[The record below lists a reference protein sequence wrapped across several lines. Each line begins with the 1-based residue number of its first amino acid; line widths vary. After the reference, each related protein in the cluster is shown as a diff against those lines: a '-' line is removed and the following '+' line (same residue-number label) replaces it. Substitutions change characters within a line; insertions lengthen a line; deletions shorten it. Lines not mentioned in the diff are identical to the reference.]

1 MLLLVLKPDL
11 CIMFAASVAKTLN
24 AMDVI
29 PAIIKLLAPEGRL
42 VCYHVCEREY

>member
-11 CIMFAASVAKTLN
+11 CMFAASVAKTLN

-42 VCYHVCEREY
+42 VCYHVCE